1 MLEQHLWWYNLM
13 QTNKNSRVHSDDVI
27 VEDFAMDLT
36 WNLLLMCLELC
47 VNERIMKAPVEL
59 KVL

>member
-1 MLEQHLWWYNLM
+1 M

>member
-1 MLEQHLWWYNLM
+1 M

-36 WNLLLMCLELC
+36 WNLLMCLELC

-59 KVL
+59 R